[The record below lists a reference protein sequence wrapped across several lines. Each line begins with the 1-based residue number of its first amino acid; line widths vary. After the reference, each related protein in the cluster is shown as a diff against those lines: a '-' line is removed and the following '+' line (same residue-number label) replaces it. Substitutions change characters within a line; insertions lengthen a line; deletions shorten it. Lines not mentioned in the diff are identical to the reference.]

1 MNVSFLLIAPA
12 LFLFSTQTLLSQST
26 LCSPPSSKAF
36 TSFNNVRAL
45 VENNGSMWQD
55 RNMNRASYEVPTEGG
70 VSCFY
75 AGSLWLGGLS
85 QSGQLS
91 VAANTF
97 AQGTD
102 FYPGPLTQNSIEPNP
117 QMCAAHDEIFR
128 IQRAEVS
135 HH

>member
-55 RNMNRASYEVPTEGG
+55 RNMTRASYEVQQKGVFPVFMQDHSGLVGFRNQVNCRWQPTHLRREQI
-70 VSCFY
+70 FI
-75 AGSLWLGGLS
+75 LG
-85 QSGQLS
+85 
-91 VAANTF
+91 
-97 AQGTD
+97 
-102 FYPGPLTQNSIEPNP
+102 
-117 QMCAAHDEIFR
+117 H
-128 IQRAEVS
+128 
-135 HH
+135 